1 MRQVARRVSD
11 GSVLKLI
18 KAWLR
23 APIVEEDG
31 AGRKRVIP
39 NRCGTPQGG
48 VISPL
53 LANIYLN
60 GLDHGVNER
69 CKSWAEMHRYADDFV
84 ICCRPGSSGEVLARL
99 KRWLEVKGL
108 KLNETKTRV
117 VNIRSEGLDF
127 LDFNITWRLSWRG
140 RYYPHVEPSSKSQRE
155 LRRKLREHLNHWTL
169 WRPVRD
175 NVSRVNRLLRGWAG
189 YFHYRNSSAVMDEAM
204 TYARDRLRRWVGE
217 NTHAHEGYGNTTR
230 TPACTIS
237 TDSMKCRLQRDGKRS
252 DERTRRAGYG
262 KSVRPVR

>member
-1 MRQVARRVSD
+1 MQALMRQVARRVSD

-69 CKSWAEMHRYADDFV
+69 CKSWAEMHRCADDFV

-204 TYARDRLRRWVGE
+204 TYARDRLRRWVWRK
-217 NTHAHEGYGNTTR
+217 HACSRGIWKHYPDARLHNLYG
-230 TPACTIS
+230 A
-237 TDSMKCRLQRDGKRS
+237 L
-252 DERTRRAGYG
+252 
-262 KSVRPVR
+262 